1 MWKVIGNNKQKFMIM
16 FLWWTIYYNSLI
28 LKCSFELLRFNTH
41 AFEFCRFFPNDQFY
55 EIIIL
60 FWCFQA
66 QLLSQSRI
74 VEFVRES
81 QRVLIGELSQTP
93 SPTTPLLEEDPHLQ
107 FYISP
112 QVSNHFMAVV
122 AFATRHAT
130 NRGFPIIR

>member
-1 MWKVIGNNKQKFMIM
+1 MSNLLEFSNPQK
-16 FLWWTIYYNSLI
+16 Y
-28 LKCSFELLRFNTH
+28 SFELLRFNTY
-41 AFEFCRFFPNDQFY
+41 AFDVCKLFPNDQFY
-55 EIIIL
+55 ETIIL

-93 SPTTPLLEEDPHLQ
+93 SPITPLLEEDPHLQ

-112 QVSNHFMAVV
+112 QVRNHFMAVV